1 MGAVRGVRH
10 ADGET
15 PKEEALGDVDVHRES
30 RARVYTSEGDIGLPF
45 CLNLRLES
53 GIENSGGSVKHS
65 RRGHPRGVQRRE
77 RYPLKMGVQDGF
89 PRRSHE
95 VLCADH
101 DGAQRSTF
109 NIQPL

>member
-1 MGAVRGVRH
+1 MGAVRGVHH

-15 PKEEALGDVDVHRES
+15 PREEALGDADAHRES
-30 RARVYTSEGDIGLPF
+30 RARVYASEGGINLPF
-45 CLNLRLES
+45 FLNLRLES
-53 GIENSGGSVKHS
+53 GMENSGGSAKHS
-65 RRGHPRGVQRRE
+65 RRGPPGGAQRCE
-77 RYPLKMGVQDGF
+77 RYPLKIDVQDGF

-101 DGAQRSTF
+101 DGAQHSTF